1 MPPPPFATPA
11 RGVRFARP
19 AGRTL
24 RSCTRSS
31 PHSLR
36 RGSLLIVAMLL
47 AAAIGISLVS
57 YLKLGL
63 NSLTLADR
71 SFYQTSAVNL
81 AEMGLEEAMYC
92 YNRLDNVADPRT
104 AWTGT
109 AIAWTI
115 AADNSVSTTLP
126 SLTLGPGVTGVV
138 QVFCTHYNPSGTPV
152 IVAKATVTPQ
162 KGPTLEKWL
171 EITLRKRSLFANG
184 MVARNTLLWN
194 GGNATADSWNS
205 DPDNDPAT
213 PAVTYATGPARAGS
227 TIGTPNAANG
237 SLDFGGGTIFG
248 RVMNGGGTIS
258 KASGAVLSSTTG
270 GTGWDASL
278 VNTDFSATFPAVAV
292 PAPPAL
298 NKNAATSASPIVFPS
313 TLPRGTDV
321 AWNGVY
327 YYDFANNYGLSES
340 GPASSKLTINGPVVF
355 LAVNHVATSPNL
367 IDLGGNASIGLTTG
381 GTLKI
386 YTTGNI
392 EAAGNGITNA
402 NASPAS
408 LQIYGTNA
416 TPGVQTIRFVGN
428 GSSSAAIYAP
438 NATFELRGNG
448 NLQGAVVANAI
459 NLNGNA
465 AFHYDEALGNTSAGN
480 PFGIVKWR
488 ELQTREERTT
498 GNAARAGF

>member
-1 MPPPPFATPA
+1 MPPPPATS
-11 RGVRFARP
+11 RRP
-19 AGRTL
+19 GLFRA
-24 RSCTRSS
+24 
-31 PHSLR
+31 PR

-71 SFYQTSAVNL
+71 TFYQTSAINL
-81 AEMGLEEAMYC
+81 AEMGVEEAMYC
-92 YNRLDNVADPRT
+92 YNQLDTVSDPRT

-109 AIAWTI
+109 SITWTI
-115 AADNSVSTTLP
+115 ASDNSVSATL
-126 SLTLGPGVTGVV
+126 STLTLGPGVTGVV
-138 QVFCTHYNPSGTPV
+138 KVFCTDYNPSGTPV
-152 IVAKATVTPQ
+152 IIAKATVTPQ

-184 MVARNTLLWN
+184 MVARNTIVWN

-205 DPDNDPAT
+205 DPDNNSAT
-213 PAVTYATGPARAGS
+213 AAVTYATGPVHASA
-227 TIGTPNAANG
+227 TVGTPNAANG
-237 SLDFGGGTIFG
+237 ALDFGGGTIRG
-248 RVMNGGGTIS
+248 RVMNAGGTIS
-258 KASGAVLSSTTG
+258 KSSGAVLSSSTT

-278 VNTDFSATFPAVAV
+278 ISTDFSATFPTVTV

-298 NKNAATSASPIVFPS
+298 NKNTAASTTPIAFPS

-327 YYDFANNYGLSES
+327 YYEFASNYGLSAAGS
-340 GPASSKLTINGPVVF
+340 ATNKLTINGPVVF
-355 LAVNHVATSPNL
+355 LAINHVSTSPNL
-367 IDLGGNASIGLTTG
+367 IDLGGNASIALTTS
-381 GTLKI
+381 GTMKV

-392 EAAGNGITNA
+392 EAAGNGMTNA
-402 NASPAS
+402 NASPSS
-408 LQIYGTNA
+408 LQIYGTNSTA
-416 TPGVQTIRFVGN
+416 GGQTIRFVGN

-438 NATFELRGNG
+438 NATFTLKGNG
-448 NLQGAVVANAI
+448 NLYGAVVANTI

-480 PFGIVKWR
+480 PFGIIKWR
-488 ELQTREERTT
+488 ELQTRDERTT
-498 GNAARAGF
+498 GTAARSGF